1 MIIIPGVLV
10 VVDLGFV
17 VVEFVG
23 KDVVWLVTA
32 VVVIVVAFVAVVVAL
47 VIASAVVTCAVV
59 SKQ

>member
-23 KDVVWLVTA
+23 KGVV
-32 VVVIVVAFVAVVVAL
+32 
-47 VIASAVVTCAVV
+47 
-59 SKQ
+59 